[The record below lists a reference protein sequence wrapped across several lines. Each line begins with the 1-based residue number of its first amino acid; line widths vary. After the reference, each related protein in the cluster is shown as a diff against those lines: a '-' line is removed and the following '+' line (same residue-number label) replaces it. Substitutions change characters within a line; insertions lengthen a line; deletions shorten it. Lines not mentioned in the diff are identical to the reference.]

1 MSRGDVKLDGVEAL
15 ERRLKT
21 LESKVARKEAV
32 KILKKGA
39 PPLKREMKRLAPKK
53 SGALRDSIVTRRGKK
68 RRDLGETVLVG
79 PRGGKGKKAAPHAHL
94 VELGTRGGTYTAKSG
109 SFTVFKSGGGVVRT
123 KSITRRGSKA
133 VKFIERTF
141 KSKSRDA
148 QERIFKAVNKLVDA

>member
-1 MSRGDVKLDGVEAL
+1 MSRGDVKLGGVEAL

-21 LESKVARKEAV
+21 LESKLARKEAV

-141 KSKSRDA
+141 SSKSRDA

>member
-141 KSKSRDA
+141 SSKSRDA

>member
-1 MSRGDVKLDGVEAL
+1 MARSDVKLEGLEAL

-21 LESKVARKEAV
+21 LSDKVARKEAV

-39 PPLKREMKRLAPKK
+39 PPIKKEMKRLAPKK
-53 SGALRDSIVTRRGKK
+53 SGALRNSIVTRRGKK

-79 PRGGKGKKAAPHAHL
+79 PKGGKGKNAAPHAHL

-109 SFTVFKSGGGVVRT
+109 TFTVFKSGGGVLRT

-141 KSKSRDA
+141 ASKSQAA
-148 QERIFKAVNKLVDA
+148 QDKIFKAVKNLVEK

>member
-1 MSRGDVKLDGVEAL
+1 MARSDVKLHGVEAL

-21 LESKVARKEAV
+21 LSDKVARKEAV

-39 PPLKREMKRLAPKK
+39 PPIKKEMKRLAPKK
-53 SGALRDSIVTRRGKK
+53 SGALRNSIITRRGKK

-79 PRGGKGKKAAPHAHL
+79 PKGGKGKNAAPHAHL

-109 SFTVFKSGGGVVRT
+109 TFTVFKSGGGVLRT

-141 KSKSRDA
+141 ASKSQAA
-148 QERIFKAVNKLVDA
+148 QDKIFKAVKNLVEK

>member
-1 MSRGDVKLDGVEAL
+1 MSRGDVEFYGVEAL
-15 ERRLKT
+15 ERRLKR
-21 LESKVARKEAV
+21 LGDKVARKEAV

-68 RRDLGETVLVG
+68 RRELGETVLVG
-79 PRGGKGKKAAPHAHL
+79 PRGGRGKKAAPHAHL

-133 VKFIERTF
+133 VKFIERSF
-141 KSKSRDA
+141 SSKSRDA
-148 QERIFKAVNKLVDA
+148 QERIFKAVNKLVDE

>member
-1 MSRGDVKLDGVEAL
+1 MSRGDVKLGGVEAL

-21 LESKVARKEAV
+21 LESKLARKEAV

>member
-15 ERRLKT
+15 ERRLKK

-109 SFTVFKSGGGVVRT
+109 SFTVFKSGGGVIRT

-141 KSKSRDA
+141 TSKSRDA
-148 QERIFKAVNKLVDA
+148 QERIFKAVNKLVDS

>member
-21 LESKVARKEAV
+21 LESKLVRKEAV

-141 KSKSRDA
+141 SSKSRDA

>member
-1 MSRGDVKLDGVEAL
+1 
-15 ERRLKT
+15 
-21 LESKVARKEAV
+21 
-32 KILKKGA
+32 
-39 PPLKREMKRLAPKK
+39 MKRLAPKK

-141 KSKSRDA
+141 SSKSRDA

>member
-1 MSRGDVKLDGVEAL
+1 MSRSDVQFYGVEAL
-15 ERRLKT
+15 EKRLKT
-21 LESKVARKEAV
+21 LSDKVARKEAV

-39 PPLKREMKRLAPKK
+39 PPIKREMKRLAPKK

-68 RRDLGETVLVG
+68 RRDLGETVLIG
-79 PRGGKGKKAAPHAHL
+79 PKGGRGKKAAPHAHL

-133 VKFIERTF
+133 VKYIQRTF
-141 KSKSRDA
+141 SSKSQAA
-148 QERIFKAVNKLVDA
+148 QDKIFNAVKKLVEA